1 MRSRVQVSLPLR
13 TINTLQRIGRFVFYL
28 SKIATVIR
36 SFLGKPVEFAFF
48 EQDERDPG
56 CRFRTTTFAGEKCLL
71 TRSIFR
77 DSLKCSTVIP
87 RSQPISVTG
96 ASSITRQTAIT
107 WPHST
112 RSGPNGHLKGSCKR
126 YPDEARY
133 ISKILE
139 QKAYPEQAYKS
150 CSGFRALPG
159 ESVRNG
165 LRKPAVG
172 QYNSRDRRD
181 T

>member
-1 MRSRVQVSLPLR
+1 MIVLFFICR
-13 TINTLQRIGRFVFYL
+13 
-28 SKIATVIR
+28 KIATVIR

-48 EQDERDPG
+48 EQDERDPA
-56 CRFRTTTFAGEKCLL
+56 AGSERPPLPEKNASLQE
-71 TRSIFR
+71 SIFR

-112 RSGPNGHLKGSCKR
+112 SSGPNGHLKGSCKR

-165 LRKPAVG
+165 LRRPAVG

>member
-1 MRSRVQVSLPLR
+1 MFFICR
-13 TINTLQRIGRFVFYL
+13 
-28 SKIATVIR
+28 KIATVIR

-96 ASSITRQTAIT
+96 ANSITRQTTTT

-112 RSGPNGHLKGSCKR
+112 SSGPNGHLKGSCKGIPMR
-126 YPDEARY
+126 LDTLAKY
-133 ISKILE
+133 S
-139 QKAYPEQAYKS
+139 S
-150 CSGFRALPG
+150 
-159 ESVRNG
+159 
-165 LRKPAVG
+165 RKPIRNRHTSPVRDSELCPA
-172 QYNSRDRRD
+172 SRSVTAYGSRPLASI
-181 T
+181 TLVIEEILKTVST